1 MLFLLF
7 RLEQNRYALDCL
19 QIAAVLPLVD
29 IKPIPQA
36 PPGIA
41 GIFNYHGAPVPAID
55 LSLLTLGRPARLR
68 LSTRVILVNYPDPG
82 LGDERH
88 LLGLIAEGATEI
100 LRREA
105 ADFTTSG
112 VTNPAAPYLGP
123 VTTDAHGLVQWV
135 HVERLLPASV
145 CDVLFRQPLEL

>member
-7 RLEQNRYALDCL
+7 RLGQNRYALDAL
-19 QIAAVLPLVD
+19 QIAGVLPLVD
-29 IKPIPQA
+29 FKPIPQA

-55 LSLLTLGRPARLR
+55 LSLLTLGRPAQPR

-82 LGDERH
+82 LGHERH

-112 VTNPAAPYLGP
+112 VTNPAAPYLGL
-123 VTTDAHGLVQWV
+123 VTTHAHELVQWV

-145 CDVLFRQPLEL
+145 CDVLFQQRLEL

>member
-7 RLEQNRYALDCL
+7 RLGQNRYALDCL
-19 QIAAVLPLVD
+19 QIAGVLPLVD

-36 PPGIA
+36 PPGLA
-41 GIFNYHGAPVPAID
+41 GILNYHGAPVPAVD
-55 LSLLTLGRPARLR
+55 LSRLILGLSAQHR
-68 LSTRVILVNYPDPG
+68 LSTRIILVNYPDR
-82 LGDERH
+82 GDERH

-100 LRREA
+100 LRREP

-135 HVERLLPASV
+135 QVDRLLPASV
-145 CDVLFRQPLEL
+145 CDMLFRQPLEV